1 MRAKT
6 RGVRGKSKSFRAAS
20 RTVRKARREKR
31 QIGARSRALRVSAR
45 ASSSTTYRDTKS
57 GRFVSESTWKRSKA
71 RGGVRYVR
79 LSRKSHRRNRRE
91 INILGFDGYVP
102 VAVHSSKP
110 AKLASRHLI
119 AVGRFLRTGEGELL
133 KPFVGKRVGGV
144 ELLTDS
150 DRLRILAEADLVK
163 LDALYRNN
171 PVAGRKK

>member
-1 MRAKT
+1 MPKKPPRRRKGA
-6 RGVRGKSKSFRAAS
+6 SFRDVS
-20 RTVRKARREKR
+20 RPRRKARREKR
-31 QIGARSRALRVSAR
+31 QIGARNRALRVSAR
-45 ASSSTTYRDTKS
+45 ARSSKAYRDTKS
-57 GRFVSESTWKRSKA
+57 GRFVSESTWKRSKG
-71 RGGVRYVR
+71 RGGTRYVR
-79 LSRKSHRRNRRE
+79 QTRKISHRNRRE
-91 INILGFDGYVP
+91 LNILGFDGYIP

-150 DRLRILAEADLVK
+150 DRLQILAEADLVK

>member
-1 MRAKT
+1 MANS
-6 RGVRGKSKSFRAAS
+6 SKH
-20 RTVRKARREKR
+20 
-31 QIGARSRALRVSAR
+31 RSPA
-45 ASSSTTYRDTKS
+45 TYRDTKS

-71 RGGVRYVR
+71 RGGTRYVR
-79 LSRKSHRRNRRE
+79 QTRKIRHRNRRE
-91 INILGFDGYVP
+91 LNILGFNGYVP
-102 VAVHSSKP
+102 VKVHSSKS

-119 AVGRFLRTGEGELL
+119 AVGRFLRTGEGALL